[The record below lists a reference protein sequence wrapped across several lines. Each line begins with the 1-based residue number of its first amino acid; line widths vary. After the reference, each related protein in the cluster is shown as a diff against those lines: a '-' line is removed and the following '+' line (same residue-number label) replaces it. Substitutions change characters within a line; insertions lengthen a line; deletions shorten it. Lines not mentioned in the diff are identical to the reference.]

1 MIPKTYE
8 TLRNELIFLLQKA
21 ATPEA
26 VNRQTRE
33 LLFRIC
39 RRAQE
44 NQFEIVL
51 AGEFQ
56 GGKSTTFNALCEGR
70 ELSPMGSGI
79 RTSGCLVSA
88 QNISDSDEA
97 ESAEVQW
104 RSSAELTEGFSDLLL
119 PHFRHLAPKRFE
131 KATASEL
138 SQLLNLEDPADRRLL
153 AQSADREWKIWKKD
167 KSGYDPEQSGLLDVL
182 RCASLIAYHFGN
194 LELADLREKKFRPED
209 VSTMIRFP
217 QDWEERWFDNR
228 PDSFQLSEVLFVF
241 ISRIC
246 LKIHSPSLGRLGCV
260 ITDCPGLSASRW
272 DTHTARQAMFRADA
286 ILYLFDGSKT
296 LKLSDL
302 RALDF
307 IRRNGMAGRLFY
319 GCNMRGHSLE
329 DSKRILRASVT
340 SLKNSGFSIAEEK
353 QVSLF
358 HALLSLRAVQA
369 ANLSETDPDF
379 HEKADRLR
387 KILVRQMAVL
397 ELEESD
403 IADRDFSALVK
414 NAGTAGGLEHLRSMA
429 EQAVISRKAASVLI
443 ENGAK
448 AAADCLGEI
457 EGNLHAREN
466 AAFREEKDFRRQ
478 IADAEAELRKFQS
491 ACTRILEGLRENGAD
506 AALAEDVWMRIDARR
521 QELCNTVSERIYR
534 EVLNKVSFSLL
545 SGKGFQD
552 RISGIIK
559 AETEACFTETVHAWI
574 TEVREGR
581 NPVYNSRIV
590 RRVRAVSRELKHAW
604 SSSALPGMQ
613 MTEGTVLPEFS
624 GDLDVDT
631 AAIVRELESGPALE
645 NIRYSALLAAGGV
658 TGIFT
663 AASGIL
669 LAVYMLITRLFWVRI
684 ATVAVFVVNMLL
696 VMLTKGMME
705 KSMKQ
710 DIHRKLEP
718 ALHMLFSE
726 MEEDVKK
733 EFRNFS
739 QSIRQF
745 YLTLF
750 QQAGDKPARIFE
762 QRKKQAENDFRKSR
776 ESRISIAGEARR
788 IRETEIA
795 PLRMALEDFIFKT
808 SQLISAQEKE

>member
-1 MIPKTYE
+1 MIPETYE
-8 TLRNELIFLLQKA
+8 TLRNELTVLLQNA
-21 ATPEA
+21 AAPEA
-26 VNRQTRE
+26 VNMQTRE
-33 LLFRIC
+33 LLSRIC

-88 QNISDSDEA
+88 QNISDPDEP

-104 RSSAELTEGFSDLLL
+104 RNSAELTEGFSDLLL
-119 PHFRHLAPKRFE
+119 PHFRHLAPQRFE
-131 KATASEL
+131 KTTASEL
-138 SQLLNLEDPADRRLL
+138 SLLLNLEDSADRMLL
-153 AQSADREWKIWKKD
+153 AQAADREWKIWKKD
-167 KSGYDPEQSGLLDVL
+167 KSGYDPEQAGLLDAV
-182 RCASLIAYHFGN
+182 RCASVIAHHFGN
-194 LELADLREKKFRPED
+194 PELAQLRARNFRPEE
-209 VSTMIRFP
+209 VSTLIRFP
-217 QDWEERWFDNR
+217 QDWEDRWFDNL
-228 PDSFQLSEVLFVF
+228 PDSFQLSEILFVF
-241 ISRIC
+241 ITRIC

-329 DSKRILRASVT
+329 NSKRILSASIT
-340 SLKNSGFSIAEEK
+340 SLKNSGFAIAEEK
-353 QVSLF
+353 EVCLF

-369 ANLSETDPDF
+369 AHLHESDPDF
-379 HEKADRLR
+379 HEKSVSLR
-387 KILVRQMAVL
+387 KIISRQMAIL
-397 ELEESD
+397 
-403 IADRDFSALVK
+403 DREDFSETDAGFSAFVQ
-414 NAGTAGGLEHLRSMA
+414 NAKDWGGLDRVRTMV

-448 AAADCLGEI
+448 AAADCLREI

-478 IADAEAELRKFQS
+478 MADAEIELRKFRS
-491 ACTRILEGLRENGAD
+491 ACTRILDDLREDGSD
-506 AALAEDVWMRIDARR
+506 EALAEDIWQRIAARR
-521 QELCNTVSERIYR
+521 PELCNTISERIYR
-534 EVLNKVSFSLL
+534 EVLNRVSFSLL

-552 RISGIIK
+552 RISGIVK
-559 AETEACFTETVHAWI
+559 AETDVCFTESIHAWI
-574 TEVREGR
+574 TEIKEGR
-581 NPVYNSRIV
+581 HPVYNSRIV
-590 RRVRAVSRELKHAW
+590 RRIRAVSRELKHAW
-604 SSSALPGMQ
+604 TSSALAGMQ
-613 MTEGTVLPEFS
+613 LTEGTVLPEFS
-624 GDLDVDT
+624 GDLEVDT
-631 AAIVRELESGPALE
+631 ALIVREMETGPALE
-645 NIRYSALLAAGGV
+645 NIRYSALLAAGGIS
-658 TGIFT
+658 GIFT

-684 ATVAVFVVNMLL
+684 VTIAALVVNMVLL
-696 VMLTKGMME
+696 MLTRGMME

-710 DIHRKLEP
+710 DIRGKLEP
-718 ALHMLFSE
+718 ALHLLFSE

-733 EFRNFS
+733 EFRKFS
-739 QSIRQF
+739 QSIREC
-745 YLTLF
+745 YLNLF
-750 QQAGDKPARIFE
+750 QQAADKPARIFE
-762 QRKKQAENDFRKSR
+762 ERKQQAERDFLKSR
-776 ESRISIAGEARR
+776 EGRISIAGEARR

-795 PLRMALEDFIFKT
+795 PLRAALEDFIRKT
-808 SQLISAQEKE
+808 SPLVVVKE

>member
-1 MIPKTYE
+1 MIPEIYE
-8 TLRNELIFLLQKA
+8 TLRNELIVLLQNA
-21 ATPEA
+21 AAPEA
-26 VNRQTRE
+26 VNAQTRE
-33 LLFRIC
+33 LLSRIW

-56 GGKSTTFNALCEGR
+56 GGKSTTFNALCDGR

-79 RTSGCLVSA
+79 RTSGCIVSA
-88 QNISDSDEA
+88 QNISDPDEP

-119 PHFRHLAPKRFE
+119 PHFRHLVPHRFE
-131 KATASEL
+131 KTTATEL
-138 SQLLNLEDPADRRLL
+138 AQLLNLEDPADRRLL
-153 AQSADREWKIWKKD
+153 AQAADREWKIWKKD
-167 KSGYDPEQSGLLDVL
+167 KSGYDPDQSGLLDVV
-182 RCASLIAYHFGN
+182 RCASIIAHHFGN
-194 LELADLREKKFRPED
+194 PELAQMREKKFLPDD

-217 QDWEERWFDNR
+217 LDWEERWFDNR
-228 PDSFQLSEVLFVF
+228 PDSFRISEVIFVF

-319 GCNMRGHSLE
+319 GCNMRGHSLK
-329 DSKRILRASVT
+329 DSKRILSASIT

-369 ANLSETDPDF
+369 AHLCETDADF
-379 HEKADRLR
+379 PEKRSSLR
-387 KILVRQMAVL
+387 KTLVRQMAVL
-397 ELEESD
+397 EMEESD
-403 IADRDFSALVK
+403 SADADFSAFVQ
-414 NAGTAGGLEHLRSMA
+414 NAKDAAGLDRLRTMV

-448 AAADCLGEI
+448 AGADCLREI

-478 IADAEAELRKFQS
+478 IADAETELRKFRS
-491 ACTRILEGLRENGAD
+491 ACIRILDGIRDDRAD
-506 AALAEDVWMRIDARR
+506 RSLSEDVWERIEARH
-521 QELCNTVSERIYR
+521 QELCNIISERIYR

-559 AETEACFTETVHAWI
+559 AETDVCFTETIHTWI
-574 TEVREGR
+574 TEIKEGR

-590 RRVRAVSRELKHAW
+590 RQVRSVSRELKHAW

-624 GDLDVDT
+624 GDLEVDT
-631 AAIVRELESGPALE
+631 AMIVRELESGPALE
-645 NIRYSALLAAGGV
+645 NIRYSALLAAGGIS
-658 TGIFT
+658 GIFT

-669 LAVYMLITRLFWVRI
+669 LAVYMLITRLFWVKIVTI
-684 ATVAVFVVNMLL
+684 AALVVNMLL
-696 VMLTKGMME
+696 LLLTKDMME
-705 KSMKQ
+705 KSMKK
-710 DIHRKLEP
+710 DIRSKLEP
-718 ALHMLFSE
+718 AMHMLFSE
-726 MEEDVKK
+726 IEADVKK

-739 QSIRQF
+739 KSIREF

-750 QQAGDKPARIFE
+750 AQSADKPARIFE
-762 QRKKQAENDFRKSR
+762 ERKHQAEKDFLKSR
-776 ESRISIAGEARR
+776 ETRISIAREARR
-788 IRETEIA
+788 IRETDIA
-795 PLRMALEDFIFKT
+795 PMRTALEDFIRKT
-808 SQLISAQEKE
+808 AQYLSAEEKE